1 MKKIISLSLSF
12 ALASS
17 IFVGSPNYAN
27 AASFSAQPAVAAIPA
42 KTSQYENSYQ
52 MIRSTLL
59 ENGAV
64 GRFDPSEMSPK
75 EVGALIQQV
84 VQENPEILYYK
95 SANVW
100 SDGKIEY
107 AYYLPTETMKKNRAA
122 LNAEVDKVVASI
134 NKPSLSDFDKVKAV
148 HDYLVLNTAY
158 DYANQQKKT
167 IPADSYTAHGALL
180 GELAVCDGYTKAAQ
194 LLLNRLGIEN
204 HYVVGHIKDGLHS
217 WNQVKLNG
225 KYYFM
230 DITWDDPVPN
240 KPGVVSYDYFL
251 VTSDQLRKD
260 HTWEEKNWAV
270 ATDKQY
276 SYFHDFKNMV
286 QVGNDYFYS
295 SKSDNQKLYK
305 MASNGKNKK
314 KVNDVRAPYFAIV
327 GNDIYFSNYSNGGYL
342 YKMKTDGT
350 KLEKLNSVHSV
361 DIAVDGN
368 ILRFT
373 DSTSKKP
380 MSLALNN
387 KAAAK

>member
-17 IFVGSPNYAN
+17 IFVGSPNSAN
-27 AASFSAQPAVAAIPA
+27 AANFSAQPAVAAIAA

-84 VQENPEILYYK
+84 VQENSEILYYK

-107 AYYLPTETMKKNRAA
+107 VYYLPAETMKKNRIA
-122 LNAEVDKVVASI
+122 LNAKVDKVLASI
-134 NKPSLSDFDKVKAV
+134 DKPGMSDFDKVKAV

-180 GELAVCDGYTKAAQ
+180 GELAVCDGYTKAAKI
-194 LLLNRLGIEN
+194 LLDRLGIEN

-225 KYYFM
+225 NYYFM

-260 HTWEEKNWAV
+260 HTWDEKNWAV
-270 ATDKQY
+270 AVDKQY
-276 SYFHDFKNMV
+276 SYFQDFKNMV

-295 SKSDNQKLYK
+295 SKADNQKLYK
-305 MASNGKNKK
+305 MASNGKNKQ
-314 KVNDVRAPYFAIV
+314 KVNDVRAPYFAVV

-350 KLEKLNSVHSV
+350 KLEKLISVHSV

-387 KAAAK
+387 KATAK